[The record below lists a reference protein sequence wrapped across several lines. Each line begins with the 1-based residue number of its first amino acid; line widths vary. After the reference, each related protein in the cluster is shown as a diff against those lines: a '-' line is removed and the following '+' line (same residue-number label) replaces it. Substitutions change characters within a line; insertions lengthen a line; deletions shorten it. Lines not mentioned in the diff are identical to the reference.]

1 MRAGSSERR
10 EAADERSK
18 PMQLNRFMIRPH
30 VEQALR
36 DEIGPGDTTGGFL
49 VGEDPV
55 QTAQIYAKGS
65 GIVCGLLLAD
75 ETIRTV
81 DPDARIEHMVKDGE
95 EMGPGKVL
103 LKIAAKASTFF
114 MIERCALDWIQQ
126 MSGIATKTR
135 RYVNLVKHTKVR
147 ITDTRKGWPGLR
159 MLQKYA
165 VRCGGA
171 HNHIFS
177 LSNCVLVKDNHIK
190 IAGGIRNAVEILR
203 SRAQHTFKLEVEC
216 ETLDMVREALDCGVE
231 VIMFDNMDLDEI
243 KAGLKL
249 VNGRAVTEASGGI
262 NERTIV
268 PIAETGVDVISVGDL
283 THSVTSVDI
292 SLDVQDIKPSAIRTI
307 ERLRAA
313 AG

>member
-1 MRAGSSERR
+1 
-10 EAADERSK
+10 
-18 PMQLNRFMIRPH
+18 MQLNRFMIRPY

-55 QTAQIYAKGS
+55 QTGQIYAKGS
-65 GIVCGLLLAD
+65 GIICGLLLAD

-81 DPDARIEHMVKDGE
+81 DPDARIEQMVQDGE
-95 EMGPGKVL
+95 EMGPGKIL
-103 LKIAAKASTFF
+103 IRIQAKASTFF

-171 HNHIFS
+171 HNHIFN

-190 IAGGIRNAVEILR
+190 ISGGIRNAVEILR
-203 SRAQHTFKLEVEC
+203 SHAQHTFKLEVEC
-216 ETLDMVREALDCGVE
+216 ETLQMVQEALDCGVE

-249 VNGRAVTEASGGI
+249 VNGRAITEASGGI

-292 SLDVQDIKPSAIRTI
+292 SLDVRDIKPSAIRTI
-307 ERLRAA
+307 ERLRTA
-313 AG
+313 AGA

>member
-1 MRAGSSERR
+1 
-10 EAADERSK
+10 
-18 PMQLNRFMIRPH
+18 MQLNRFMIRPY

-49 VGEDPV
+49 VGDDPV
-55 QTAQIYAKGS
+55 QTGQIYAKGS
-65 GIVCGLLLAD
+65 GIICGLLLAD

-81 DPDARIEHMVKDGE
+81 DPDARIEQMVRDGE
-95 EMGPGKVL
+95 EMGPGKIL
-103 LKIAAKASTFF
+103 IRIQAKASTFF

-171 HNHIFS
+171 HNHIFN

-203 SRAQHTFKLEVEC
+203 SHAQHTFKLEVEC
-216 ETLDMVREALDCGVE
+216 ETLQMVQEALDCGVE

-249 VNGRAVTEASGGI
+249 VNGRAITEASGGI

-292 SLDVQDIKPSAIRTI
+292 SLDVRDIKPSAIRTI
-307 ERLRAA
+307 ERLRTA
-313 AG
+313 AGA

>member
-1 MRAGSSERR
+1 
-10 EAADERSK
+10 
-18 PMQLNRFMIRPH
+18 MQLSRFMIRPY

-95 EMGPGKVL
+95 DMGPGKVL
-103 LKIAAKASTFF
+103 LKIEAKASTFF

-190 IAGGIRNAVEILR
+190 IAGGIRNAVQILR
-203 SRAQHTFKLEVEC
+203 SRAQHTFKFEVEC
-216 ETLDMVREALDCGVE
+216 ETLDMVQEALDCGVE

-249 VNGRAVTEASGGI
+249 VNGRAITEASGGV

-292 SLDVQDIKPSAIRTI
+292 SLDVKDIKPSAIRTI

>member
-1 MRAGSSERR
+1 
-10 EAADERSK
+10 
-18 PMQLNRFMIRPH
+18 MQLNRFMIRPY

-49 VGEDPV
+49 VGDDPV
-55 QTAQIYAKGS
+55 QTGQIYAKGS

-75 ETIRTV
+75 ETIKTV
-81 DPDARIEHMVKDGE
+81 DPDAAVEHVAKEGE
-95 EMGPGKVL
+95 PMGPGTVL
-103 LKIAAKASTFF
+103 LRIRAKASTFF

-135 RYVNLVKHTKVR
+135 RYVDLVKHTHVR

-165 VRCGGA
+165 VRAGGA

-177 LSNCVLVKDNHIK
+177 LHNCVLVKDNHIK
-190 IAGGIRNAVEILR
+190 IAGSIRNAVEILR
-203 SRAQHTFKLEVEC
+203 SRAQHTFKFEVEC

-249 VNGRAVTEASGGI
+249 VGKRAVTEASGGI
-262 NERTIV
+262 NEETIV

-283 THSVTSVDI
+283 THSVTAVDI

-307 ERLRAA
+307 ERLKAA
-313 AG
+313 AAR

>member
-1 MRAGSSERR
+1 
-10 EAADERSK
+10 
-18 PMQLNRFMIRPH
+18 MQLNRFMVRPY

-36 DEIGPGDTTGGFL
+36 DEIGQGDTTGGFL

-81 DPDARIEHMVKDGE
+81 DPDARVEHMLKDGE

-103 LKIAAKASTFF
+103 LKIEAKASTFF

-135 RYVNLVKHTKVR
+135 RYVNLVKHTDVR

-171 HNHIFS
+171 HNHIFN

-203 SRAQHTFKLEVEC
+203 SRAQHTFKFEVEC
-216 ETLDMVREALDCGVE
+216 ETLDMVQEALDCGVE

-249 VNGRAVTEASGGI
+249 VNGRAITEASGGI

-313 AG
+313 AGR

>member
-1 MRAGSSERR
+1 
-10 EAADERSK
+10 
-18 PMQLNRFMIRPH
+18 MQLNRFMVRPY

-36 DEIGPGDTTGGFL
+36 DEIGQGDTTGGFL

-65 GIVCGLLLAD
+65 GMVCGLLLAD

-81 DPDARIEHMVKDGE
+81 DPDARIEHMLKDGE

-103 LKIAAKASTFF
+103 LKIEAKASTFF

-135 RYVNLVKHTKVR
+135 RYVNLVRHTNVR
-147 ITDTRKGWPGLR
+147 VTDTRKGWPGLR
-159 MLQKYA
+159 VLQKYA

-171 HNHIFS
+171 HNHIFN

-203 SRAQHTFKLEVEC
+203 SRAQHTFKFEVEC
-216 ETLDMVREALDCGVE
+216 ETLDMVQEALDCGVE

-249 VNGRAVTEASGGI
+249 VNGRAITEASGGI

-307 ERLRAA
+307 ERLRAT
-313 AG
+313 AGR

>member
-1 MRAGSSERR
+1 
-10 EAADERSK
+10 
-18 PMQLNRFMIRPH
+18 MQLNRFMVRPY

-36 DEIGPGDTTGGFL
+36 DEIGQGDTTGGFL

-81 DPDARIEHMVKDGE
+81 DPDARIEHMLKDGE

-103 LKIAAKASTFF
+103 LKIEAKASTFF
-114 MIERCALDWIQQ
+114 LIERCALDWIQQ

-135 RYVNLVKHTKVR
+135 RYVNLVRHTKVR
-147 ITDTRKGWPGLR
+147 VTDTRKGWPGLR
-159 MLQKYA
+159 VLQKYA

-171 HNHIFS
+171 HNHIFN

-190 IAGGIRNAVEILR
+190 IAGGIRNAVDILR
-203 SRAQHTFKLEVEC
+203 SRAQHTFKFEVEC
-216 ETLDMVREALDCGVE
+216 ETLDMVQEALDCGVE

-249 VNGRAVTEASGGI
+249 VNGRAITEASGGI

-313 AG
+313 AGR

>member
-1 MRAGSSERR
+1 
-10 EAADERSK
+10 
-18 PMQLNRFMIRPH
+18 MQLNRFMIRPY

-81 DPDARIEHMVKDGE
+81 DPDARIEQMVKDGE

-103 LKIAAKASTFF
+103 LKIEAKASTFF

-203 SRAQHTFKLEVEC
+203 SRAQHTFKFEVEC
-216 ETLDMVREALDCGVE
+216 ETLDMVQEALDCGVE
-231 VIMFDNMDLDEI
+231 VIMFDNMDLAEI

-249 VNGRAVTEASGGI
+249 VYGRAITEASGGI

-292 SLDVQDIKPSAIRTI
+292 SLDVKDIKPSAIRTI

>member
-1 MRAGSSERR
+1 
-10 EAADERSK
+10 
-18 PMQLNRFMIRPH
+18 MQLNRFMIRPY

-36 DEIGPGDTTGGFL
+36 DEIGSGDTTGGFL

-55 QTAQIYAKGS
+55 QTAQIYVKGS

-95 EMGPGKVL
+95 DIGPGKVL
-103 LKIAAKASTFF
+103 LKIEAKASTFF

-147 ITDTRKGWPGLR
+147 VTDTRKGWPGLR

-171 HNHIFS
+171 HNHIFN

-203 SRAQHTFKLEVEC
+203 SRAQHTFKFEVEC
-216 ETLDMVREALDCGVE
+216 ETLDMVQEALDCGVE

-249 VNGRAVTEASGGI
+249 VNGRAITEASGGV

-268 PIAETGVDVISVGDL
+268 PIAEAGVDVISVGDL

-292 SLDVQDIKPSAIRTI
+292 SLDVKDIKPSAIRTI

-313 AG
+313 TG

>member
-1 MRAGSSERR
+1 
-10 EAADERSK
+10 
-18 PMQLNRFMIRPH
+18 MQLNRFMIRPY

-55 QTAQIYAKGS
+55 QTGQIYAKGR

-81 DPDARIEHMVKDGE
+81 DPDARIEPMLRDGE
-95 EMGPGKVL
+95 EMEPGKIL
-103 LKIAAKASTFF
+103 IKIEAKASTFF
-114 MIERCALDWIQQ
+114 LIERCALDWIQQ

-135 RYVNLVKHTKVR
+135 RYVSLVKHTKVR

-171 HNHIFS
+171 HNHIFN

-216 ETLDMVREALDCGVE
+216 ETLEMVEEALACGVE

-249 VNGRAVTEASGGI
+249 VKGRAVTEASGGI
-262 NERTIV
+262 NEKTIV

-292 SLDVQDIKPSAIRTI
+292 SLDVRDIKPSAIRTI
-307 ERLRAA
+307 ERLRTA
-313 AG
+313 AGA

>member
-1 MRAGSSERR
+1 
-10 EAADERSK
+10 
-18 PMQLNRFMIRPH
+18 MQLNRFMIRPY

-55 QTAQIYAKGS
+55 QTGQIYAKGS
-65 GIVCGLLLAD
+65 GIICGLLLAD

-81 DPDARIEHMVKDGE
+81 DPDARIEQMLRDGE
-95 EMGPGKVL
+95 EMGPGQIL
-103 LKIAAKASTFF
+103 IRIQAKASTFF

-171 HNHIFS
+171 HNHIFN

-203 SRAQHTFKLEVEC
+203 SHAQHTFKLEVEC
-216 ETLDMVREALDCGVE
+216 ETLQMVQEALDCGVE

-249 VNGRAVTEASGGI
+249 VNGRAITEASGGI

-292 SLDVQDIKPSAIRTI
+292 SLDVRDIKPSAIRTI
-307 ERLRAA
+307 ERLRTA
-313 AG
+313 AGA

>member
-1 MRAGSSERR
+1 
-10 EAADERSK
+10 
-18 PMQLNRFMIRPH
+18 MQLNRFMIRPY

-55 QTAQIYAKGS
+55 QTGQIYAKGS
-65 GIVCGLLLAD
+65 GIICGLLLAD

-81 DPDARIEHMVKDGE
+81 DPDSRIEQMVQDGE
-95 EMGPGKVL
+95 EMGPGKIL
-103 LKIAAKASTFF
+103 IRIQAKASTFF

-171 HNHIFS
+171 HNHIFN

-203 SRAQHTFKLEVEC
+203 SHAQHTFKLEVEC
-216 ETLDMVREALDCGVE
+216 ETLQMVQEALDCGVE

-249 VNGRAVTEASGGI
+249 VNGRAITEASGGI

-292 SLDVQDIKPSAIRTI
+292 SLDVRDIKPSAIRTI
-307 ERLRAA
+307 ERLRTA
-313 AG
+313 AGA

>member
-1 MRAGSSERR
+1 
-10 EAADERSK
+10 
-18 PMQLNRFMIRPH
+18 MQLNRFMIRPY

-55 QTAQIYAKGS
+55 QTAQIYAKGT
-65 GIVCGLLLAD
+65 GIACGLLLAD
-75 ETIRTV
+75 ETIRTI
-81 DPDARIEHMVKDGE
+81 DSDARIEHLVKDGE
-95 EMGPGKVL
+95 EIGPGKVL
-103 LKIAAKASTFF
+103 LKMQAKASTFF
-114 MIERCALDWIQQ
+114 IIERCALDWIQQ

-171 HNHIFS
+171 HNHIFN

-203 SRAQHTFKLEVEC
+203 SRAQHTFKFEVEC
-216 ETLDMVREALDCGVE
+216 ETLDMVQEALDCEVE

-249 VNGRAVTEASGGI
+249 VNGRAITEASGGI

-313 AG
+313 TG

>member
-1 MRAGSSERR
+1 
-10 EAADERSK
+10 
-18 PMQLNRFMIRPH
+18 MQLNRFMIRPY

-81 DPDARIEHMVKDGE
+81 DPDAQIEHMVKDGE

-103 LKIAAKASTFF
+103 LKVEAKASTFF

-147 ITDTRKGWPGLR
+147 VTDTRKGWPGLR

-216 ETLDMVREALDCGVE
+216 ETLDMVQEALDCGVE

-249 VNGRAVTEASGGI
+249 VNGRAITEASGGI
-262 NERTIV
+262 NERTIAI
-268 PIAETGVDVISVGDL
+268 IAETGVDVISVGDL

-292 SLDVQDIKPSAIRTI
+292 SLDVKDIKPSAIRAI

-313 AG
+313 G

>member
-1 MRAGSSERR
+1 ME
-10 EAADERSK
+10 
-18 PMQLNRFMIRPH
+18 LNRFMIRPY

-81 DPDARIEHMVKDGE
+81 DPDARIEQMVKDGE

-103 LKIAAKASTFF
+103 LKIEAKASTFF

-216 ETLDMVREALDCGVE
+216 ETLDMVQEALACGVE

-243 KAGLKL
+243 KAGLRL
-249 VNGRAVTEASGGI
+249 VNGRAITEASGGI

-292 SLDVQDIKPSAIRTI
+292 SLDVKDIKPSAIRTI

-313 AG
+313 AGR